1 MSLDCTTTDYHS
13 SPCSASP
20 LQQIRTAIPEC
31 WQADADEL
39 LRFLMN
45 RIYWKF
51 NLNNGFDFI

>member
-45 RIYWKF
+45 RIY
-51 NLNNGFDFI
+51 